1 MDINKEILKL
11 DWEREPKGLYAPIA
25 YTLAAGGKRVRPQLA
40 MIGSQLF
47 GGKDEEVLPAAL
59 ALEVFHNFTL
69 LHDDV
74 MDKAEVRRGRPTVH
88 IQWNE
93 NTAILSGDQMMIE
106 AYTLLSQ
113 VPERA
118 LARVLQLFN
127 KMATEICEG
136 QQYDV
141 DFEQKSDVTIEEYLM
156 MIRLKTSVLLA
167 NALQIGAY
175 IAGASEEEQQAVYQ
189 FGINIG
195 LAFQIQDDI
204 LDVWGDP
211 KTFGKAVGGDI
222 ACNKKTFVYLEAMR
236 RLGERAPQNASV
248 FGDPAKAM
256 RREGERLLS
265 TERDLIFCQAEAG
278 TYHLRL
284 EIHDEYN
291 PINHSFTI
299 VVFDEEV
306 AYSPY
311 ISRVFEY
318 NPAPGQFINTMPEYE
333 EGDTYQTM
341 LGKVEDA
348 IAGTNRSLISLGG
361 WGGYVTFAFDHSV
374 VNTPNKS
381 DFIVEGNAF
390 YASAGNKNGSS
401 EPGIVMVSIDVNQ
414 NGLPDDPFYEL
425 AGSEY
430 TNPATIHQYAL
441 TYHRTPAE
449 HTPQADKK
457 NSLTDT
463 TYILWQNSQ
472 GEQGYLHKNTF
483 HTQDYFPLW
492 FTDSTLTFTG
502 TRLPDNA
509 VDKSGKGNM
518 WVQTAFDYGYA
529 DSHPNDSISRCSFDI
544 AWAVTAEGEP
554 ANLPCAD
561 FVRVYTGVHQQCGWI
576 GEISTEISHA
586 RDLNIEK

>member
-1 MDINKEILKL
+1 MDVNKEILKL

-141 DFEQKSDVTIEEYLM
+141 DFEQKNDVTIEEYLM

-236 RLGERAPQNASV
+236 PRGEEAKGEEAKGERREAKGERLEAREELEDWYNQVLDDNKEKIARVKEIFELLGVREACEQVVRDYTQKALDILETLPQNAASEELRKLAEKLLGRSV
-248 FGDPAKAM
+248 
-256 RREGERLLS
+256 
-265 TERDLIFCQAEAG
+265 
-278 TYHLRL
+278 
-284 EIHDEYN
+284 
-291 PINHSFTI
+291 
-299 VVFDEEV
+299 
-306 AYSPY
+306 
-311 ISRVFEY
+311 
-318 NPAPGQFINTMPEYE
+318 
-333 EGDTYQTM
+333 
-341 LGKVEDA
+341 
-348 IAGTNRSLISLGG
+348 
-361 WGGYVTFAFDHSV
+361 
-374 VNTPNKS
+374 
-381 DFIVEGNAF
+381 
-390 YASAGNKNGSS
+390 
-401 EPGIVMVSIDVNQ
+401 
-414 NGLPDDPFYEL
+414 
-425 AGSEY
+425 
-430 TNPATIHQYAL
+430 
-441 TYHRTPAE
+441 
-449 HTPQADKK
+449 
-457 NSLTDT
+457 
-463 TYILWQNSQ
+463 
-472 GEQGYLHKNTF
+472 
-483 HTQDYFPLW
+483 
-492 FTDSTLTFTG
+492 
-502 TRLPDNA
+502 
-509 VDKSGKGNM
+509 
-518 WVQTAFDYGYA
+518 
-529 DSHPNDSISRCSFDI
+529 
-544 AWAVTAEGEP
+544 
-554 ANLPCAD
+554 
-561 FVRVYTGVHQQCGWI
+561 
-576 GEISTEISHA
+576 
-586 RDLNIEK
+586 